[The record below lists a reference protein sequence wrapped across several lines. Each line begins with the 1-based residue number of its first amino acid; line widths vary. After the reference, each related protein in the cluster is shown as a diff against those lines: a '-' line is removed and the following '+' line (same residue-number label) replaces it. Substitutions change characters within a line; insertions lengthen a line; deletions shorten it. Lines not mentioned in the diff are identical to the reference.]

1 MANIKKTIYKE
12 AKKIASKTELD
23 ITAEEL
29 ASLTLFK
36 VLNLPYFENVN
47 DFMRLHYN
55 VFDEVSLG
63 NLALNNVKGY
73 NNETIKSFV
82 VKMNIKEGFDDKVET
97 KNLILKQHDQQS
109 FKIFINI
116 VNSSS
121 QLDEAISKINKLMEN
136 DPYFFER
143 IMNITN
149 PSYYDNH
156 NKLIKV
162 INQLIAHSESQ
173 TYEKYQFEQKTK
185 IKYYRGRGFSNDVK
199 DFVFDFH
206 SFKTLALKPFNELIE
221 NINQRDLDALTGIPA
236 FKVENINS
244 FEKKYPEE
252 YKKSVFKIFK
262 ESDDL
267 VKRCKETFNLNHY
280 KTEVAKINKYYER
293 VLKNQTAEQ
302 LLDTYAT
309 PIQNILQVLSKT
321 YPQLFKDVQ
330 DSPYEIT
337 RQVHRTAKEK
347 DVFIKKEQPLEIYQ
361 DYNTSFSYP
370 VVRGFLYY
378 KNEYNRD
385 SGVYVSAHNGLEDIT
400 SGEGYFDD
408 NINFG
413 GYRMDIEHLRIN
425 RVYEASRNI
434 SLALKQEV
442 IEEFAKLA
450 SERNCPLVYD
460 IIERDHDGQT
470 KFNNDMKS
478 AIKNLKEKYPNV
490 IFINDCTFLTV
501 EERLETDMKT
511 ELMVKLLTD
520 KVPYKNVVKAIK
532 KLEVF
537 AETEDFK
544 TLSKL
549 DYMDRKNDSIRQN
562 TIDTIIKSVSV
573 SKNKIKPSM

>member
-1 MANIKKTIYKE
+1 MANIKKIILRE
-12 AKKIASKTELD
+12 SKKIASKTELD
-23 ITAEEL
+23 ITPEEL
-29 ASLTLFK
+29 ANLTLFK

-55 VFDEVSLG
+55 VFDEISLG

-73 NNETIKSFV
+73 NNETVKSFV
-82 VKMNIKEGFDDKVET
+82 VKMNMKEGLDDQVET
-97 KNLILKQHDQQS
+97 KNQILKQHDQQS
-109 FKIFINI
+109 FKTFMNIINTS
-116 VNSSS
+116 NH
-121 QLDEAISKINKLMEN
+121 LDEAIAKIDKVIEN
-136 DPYFFER
+136 DTYFFDR

-156 NKLIKV
+156 NKIIKV
-162 INQLIAHSESQ
+162 INQLVAHGENE
-173 TYEKYQFEQKTK
+173 TYEKYQFEQQSK

-206 SFKTLALKPFNELIE
+206 SFKALALKPFNELIE
-221 NINQRDLDALTGIPA
+221 NINQRDLDALTGIPE
-236 FKVENINS
+236 FKVEHINS

-280 KTEVAKINKYYER
+280 KTEVAKLNKYYER
-293 VLKNQTAEQ
+293 VLNNQTAEQ
-302 LLDTYAT
+302 LLDTYAA
-309 PIQNILQVLSKT
+309 PIQSILQVLSKA

-337 RQVHRTAKEK
+337 RQVHKTAKEK
-347 DVFIKKEQPLEIYQ
+347 DAFIKKEQPLEIYQ

-378 KNEYNRD
+378 RNEYNRD
-385 SGVYVSAHNGLEDIT
+385 KGVYISANNGLEDIT
-400 SGEGYFDD
+400 SGEGFFDD

-413 GYRMDIEHLRIN
+413 GYKMDIEHLRIN
-425 RVYEASRNI
+425 RVYEAGRNI
-434 SLALKQEV
+434 SLALKQEI

-450 SERNCPLVYD
+450 AERKCPLVYD
-460 IIERDHDGQT
+460 IIERDHGGQT
-470 KFNNDMKS
+470 KFNNDMKL
-478 AIKNLKEKYPNV
+478 AIQNLKDKYPDV

-501 EERLETDMKT
+501 EERLETDLKT
-511 ELMVKLLTD
+511 EIMVKLLKD
-520 KVPYKNVVKAIK
+520 KVPYENITKAIK
-532 KLEVF
+532 QLEKYT
-537 AETEDFK
+537 ETEDFK

-549 DYMDRKNDSIRQN
+549 DYFERKNDTSRQN
-562 TIDTIIKSVSV
+562 IIEKIIKSASS
-573 SKNKIKPSM
+573 SKNKTKPSM